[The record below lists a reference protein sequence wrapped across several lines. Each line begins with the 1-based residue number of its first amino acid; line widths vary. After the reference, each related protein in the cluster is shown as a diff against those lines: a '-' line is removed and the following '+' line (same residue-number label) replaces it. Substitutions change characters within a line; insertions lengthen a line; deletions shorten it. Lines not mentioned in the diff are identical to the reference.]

1 MPSYEDTVRAWSDGG
16 DEPTQLLPVTP
27 PSGGTSR
34 QVWIVAIAAAAGV
47 LAIIA
52 LGFLLLVPEK
62 TTVPPLVPITSVT
75 TPSTSAPVSSS
86 LSPSAPPSSTET
98 VTETVTATTYLPAPA
113 ITPTTDAPPS
123 TTATDPND
131 IWRAC
136 RQMHPHRWCSGYR

>member
-1 MPSYEDTVRAWSDGG
+1 MPSCEDTVRAWSDGG

-27 PSGGTSR
+27 PSRGTSR

-75 TPSTSAPVSSS
+75 TPATSAPVSSS

-136 RQMHPHRWCSGYR
+136 RQMHPHRWCNGYR